1 MSQVKRLCAA
11 KTRIITALQGMFV
24 KENGEIPN
32 HVLLPNGTRMTR
44 INILATIVQADI
56 TSGYPALILD
66 DGTGKIMARAF
77 EQTPLLETYTV
88 GTIVMVIGR
97 IREFSKE
104 RYLIPEAIKKITDPL
119 WTVVRA
125 KELEQEK
132 IHEPPNT
139 SVIHSVSTSSP
150 LVKIIKT
157 LDSGEGADEEQVI
170 AESGMLNAEQEL
182 QHLMHQGL
190 LFSPKPGRIKVL
202 E

>member
-1 MSQVKRLCAA
+1 MSQVKRLCAT
-11 KTRIITALQGMFV
+11 KTRIITALQGIFV

-32 HVLLPNGTRMTR
+32 HVLLPDGTRMTR
-44 INILATIVQADI
+44 INILATIVQSDI
-56 TSGYPALILD
+56 ASGYPALVLD

-77 EQTPLLETYTV
+77 EQTPLLETYSV

-104 RYLIPEAIKKITDPL
+104 RYLIPEAIKKVTDPV
-119 WTVVRA
+119 WATVRA
-125 KELEQEK
+125 KELGQEK
-132 IHEPPNT
+132 MQEPT
-139 SVIHSVSTSSP
+139 SIPIVQPVSQSTM

-170 AESGMLNAEQEL
+170 AESGMINAEQEL
-182 QHLMHQGL
+182 QHLLHQGL